1 MVVAPSAAG
10 EKSIL
15 ANLNLK
21 EGALA
26 EWRLPSRLREISGLA
41 MTPEQRLLAM
51 DDEKAIVYQIDY
63 LNGRFVKAFAFGK
76 PVLRGDFEG
85 LAVVGDT
92 VYLLTSTGVL
102 YSAVEG
108 DDGDRVDYEI
118 FDTGLEEQCE
128 FEGLAR
134 DRSGA
139 NLLLLCKAVLDSAN
153 IDALSVFPWNLK
165 DREVVY
171 DQRIELPLAAISSR
185 LGVRGLHPSGIVAH
199 PDEESLLIVAARERA
214 LVEIDT
220 EGALLDAV
228 VLPDERRHPQAE
240 GIELIGDGRLVIA
253 DEGGKGRARLTVY
266 TIGGAARIRAD
277 RP

>member
-1 MVVAPSAAG
+1 MF
-10 EKSIL
+10 
-15 ANLNLK
+15 
-21 EGALA
+21 A
-26 EWRLPSRLREISGLA
+26 EWRLPPRLREISGLA
-41 MTPEQRLLAM
+41 MTPDQRLLAM

-63 LNGRFVKAFAFGK
+63 LNGRLVKAFAFGK

-85 LAVVGDT
+85 IAVVDDR
-92 VYLLTSTGVL
+92 VYLLTSTGIL
-102 YSAVEG
+102 YSAAEG
-108 DDGDRVDYEI
+108 DDGDRVEYET
-118 FDTGLEEQCE
+118 FDTGLEAQCE

-139 NLLLLCKAVLDSAN
+139 NLLLLCKDVLDSAN
-153 IDALSVFPWNLK
+153 IDTLSVFPWNLR

-185 LGVRGLHPSGIVAH
+185 LAVRTLHPSGIVAH
-199 PDEESLLIVAARERA
+199 PDAELLLIVAARERV

-220 EGALLDAV
+220 EGAFLDAV

-240 GIELIGDGRLVIA
+240 GVALAGDGRLIIA

-266 TIGGAARIRAD
+266 TIGGAARTR
-277 RP
+277 